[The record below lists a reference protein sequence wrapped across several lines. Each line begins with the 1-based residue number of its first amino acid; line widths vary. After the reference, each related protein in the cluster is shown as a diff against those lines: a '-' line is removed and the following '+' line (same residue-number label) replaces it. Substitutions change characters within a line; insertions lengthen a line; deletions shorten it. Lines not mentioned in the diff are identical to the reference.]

1 MSASPS
7 TFKGGFWIETVC
19 GAGDLHGPGPH
30 VGKQERGPLAQLPPP
45 SMVSREGPILA
56 SSFTQCQVV
65 LRDCARPRWDL
76 LGALQIPR

>member
-7 TFKGGFWIETVC
+7 TFKGGLDRDSVWGRRSARAWSTC
-19 GAGDLHGPGPH
+19 RQAGEGTSGPAATTLNG
-30 VGKQERGPLAQLPPP
+30 VE
-45 SMVSREGPILA
+45 EGPILA